1 MTSDIQTLDIQTFD
15 LSTKM
20 HADPRQTAIWKRMS
34 LSEKYELLSAT
45 IRQARDFKRMGLR
58 MKFPEDT
65 AAETETKLARIWLHA
80 RS

>member
-1 MTSDIQTLDIQTFD
+1 
-15 LSTKM
+15 M

-34 LSEKYELLSAT
+34 LSEKYELLAAT
-45 IRQARDFKRMGLR
+45 IRQSRNLKRMGLR

-65 AAETETKLARIWLHA
+65 AAETETKLAHIWLHG